1 MACPDRE
8 QLELLLAKRLAE
20 TVRDELEMHVEDCCA
35 CQQVLELLTDGT
47 FFEPAPQ
54 HDGSADTKDTNH
66 RFMVGPLSESSG
78 ASTAFHDCAGGGA
91 PTVPGYEIEG
101 ELGRGGMGVVY
112 KVRNSRLNRPCAL
125 KTGSTCSSSPWRTIG
140 WPIARR
146 PGPASNLRRA
156 MVGRAEAAAVLLC
169 QGTRPTPRGGRGGPG
184 RPDRR
189 TAR

>member
-20 TVRDELEMHVEDCCA
+20 TARDELEMHVEDCCA

-78 ASTAFHDCAGGGA
+78 ASTAFHDRAGA
-91 PTVPGYEIEG
+91 AHPPCRDT
-101 ELGRGGMGVVY
+101 R
-112 KVRNSRLNRPCAL
+112 SRASSAAA
-125 KTGSTCSSSPWRTIG
+125 GWVWST
-140 WPIARR
+140 
-146 PGPASNLRRA
+146 RRA
-156 MVGRAEAAAVLLC
+156 IA
-169 QGTRPTPRGGRGGPG
+169 
-184 RPDRR
+184 D
-189 TAR
+189 